1 MKKHTAYGGG
11 GGGGGGDEEIP
22 MTAFPRRTRPASSIR
37 ANELLVLV
45 SISLAIVATV
55 LVAYSDGWHLSEV
68 PLGLSRK
75 WMEPSTRQSTILP
88 HSSTKESTQ
97 NKLGS
102 NKMAETSSP
111 RVLNVHVVPHTH
123 DDVGW
128 LKTVE
133 QYYFGWNETI
143 QRASVENILDSI
155 VASLLENEDRTFT
168 YVESKFFS
176 MWWARQNDAVRD
188 AVRYLV
194 ANKQLSFTNGGWC
207 MHDEAATHFMG
218 MIDQTTLGHSFLKR
232 ELGVVP
238 TVGWQLDPFGH
249 SATQASVMTSKMG
262 FDALYFG
269 RIDYQDL
276 AVRQLEKRC
285 EGLWNAS
292 KNFPDSSIFWGLTG
306 SFRGNYGSPS
316 HFCFDKLGC
325 NDPSLLAMNNS
336 MLMDSVGDFLRQLRV
351 QSDRTPSN
359 HVMLTMGSD
368 FQYQRA
374 SYNFANLDKLI
385 GTIKRFQEWNM
396 LDIPSLFAPRFDTV
410 NIFYS
415 SPEYYTK
422 CKHKELS
429 KSREQRNFDTA
440 SAKNVA
446 SEGIVSGDTGFAGG
460 DEVQY
465 GVKTDD
471 FLPYSDQE
479 HGFWTGYFTSR
490 ASLKRQERLGSAFLL
505 AARQIESLVDVD
517 GKASDPQQSSEAFH
531 ELEDAIGVLQH
542 HDGVSGTAKQHVSND
557 YSRRLQSGIDSVRVV
572 TTKKLR
578 RLFLGEDGSDD
589 VSDLSLCQ
597 LLNETVCS
605 VSQNATMQ
613 PKTPTLYVVVYNGL
627 GQPQSS
633 VVFLPISHA
642 GSYTVGKLEDSTN
655 GTATVVA
662 SMPSPHHITVGAA
675 KYVLPIYTG
684 VLPALGASVF
694 KVDFL
699 GDSGR
704 VGSFRGRD
712 KFMPPASIDAD
723 LARMTLHYSDNGD
736 VEASNGLIQVLFDG

>member
-1 MKKHTAYGGG
+1 M
-11 GGGGGGDEEIP
+11 
-22 MTAFPRRTRPASSIR
+22 
-37 ANELLVLV
+37 LLV
-45 SISLAIVATV
+45 
-55 LVAYSDGWHLSEV
+55 
-68 PLGLSRK
+68 
-75 WMEPSTRQSTILP
+75 
-88 HSSTKESTQ
+88 
-97 NKLGS
+97 
-102 NKMAETSSP
+102 
-111 RVLNVHVVPHTH
+111 
-123 DDVGW
+123 
-128 LKTVE
+128 
-133 QYYFGWNETI
+133 
-143 QRASVENILDSI
+143 
-155 VASLLENEDRTFT
+155 
-168 YVESKFFS
+168 
-176 MWWARQNDAVRD
+176 
-188 AVRYLV
+188 V
-194 ANKQLSFTNGGWC
+194 ANCAGI
-207 MHDEAATHFMG
+207 DEAATHFIG

-249 SATQASVMTSKMG
+249 SATQASIMTSKMG

-269 RIDYQDL
+269 RMDYQDL

-292 KNFPDSSIFWGLTG
+292 QNFPDSTVFWGLTG
-306 SFRGNYGSPS
+306 SFQGNYRAPTR
-316 HFCFDKLGC
+316 FCFDPLHC

-351 QSDRTPSN
+351 QSDRTSSS
-359 HVMLTMGSD
+359 HIMLTMGAD

-415 SPEYYTK
+415 SPEYYTR

-429 KSREQRNFDTA
+429 KSRERHNFDTA
-440 SAKNVA
+440 TTQIVA
-446 SEGIVSGDTGFAGG
+446 SEGDGVH
-460 DEVQY
+460 Y

-471 FLPYSDQE
+471 FFPYSDQE
-479 HGFWTGYFTSR
+479 HNFWTGYFTSR

-505 AARQIESLVDVD
+505 AARQIESLADID
-517 GKASDPQQSSEAFH
+517 GKASDPQQSSAAFH

-578 RLFLGEDGSDD
+578 RLFLGDNVADD
-589 VSDLSLCQ
+589 LFDLSLCQ

-613 PKTPTLYVVVYNGL
+613 PKTTTLYVVVYNGL

-633 VVFLPISHA
+633 VVFLPISHD

-662 SMPSPHHITVGAA
+662 SMPSPQSTTAGAA
-675 KYVLPIYTG
+675 KYVLPICTG
-684 VLPALGASVF
+684 ALPALGASVF

-699 GDSGR
+699 GDADR
-704 VGSFRGRD
+704 VSSFRGRD

-723 LARMTLHYSDNGD
+723 SARMTLHYSDNGD